1 MIMISV
7 RDFYESLISLN
18 GVNSIK
24 EIEDI
29 VNDRNKNIK
38 VNITKISLEKCNG
51 WVLDDSGVIHNE
63 SNSFF
68 QIKGIEYSLN
78 NKPIVKQPIII
89 QNEIG
94 YLGIIVKKINGI
106 LHFLMQAKIEP
117 GNINKVQISPTIQAT
132 KSNFEQKHGG
142 KKPAY
147 LEYFLNSNKYNIV
160 VDQIQSEQSSRFLGK
175 RNRNIIIDIG
185 DEDIEVLSSHFWLTL
200 GQIKKIME
208 VDNLVNMDTRTVLSC
223 IPFWKFDSTMLNKEN
238 ININKYFYNSIF
250 NEDEITYVEVFKKIN
265 DFKMFNDVQRNLI
278 SLNKLDNWRYQNNEF
293 VCKNPYNFKVIF
305 CDLNIE
311 GREVKQRCQPLFEAT
326 GKALFV
332 LLCSKFGSK
341 YKYLVKLTSEIG
353 TFDTVELG
361 PSIQCEGS
369 EINTFLS
376 SRLGKFY
383 LDNIKAKEK
392 IKNDVILSE
401 EGGRFYHE
409 ENRNVI
415 IEVNHKELEFLD
427 EHEYMWLDFKTL
439 NFLVQFNN
447 VLNIQLRNLLSII
460 GR

>member
-1 MIMISV
+1 MISV

-147 LEYFLNSNKYNIV
+147 LEYFLNSNKYNVSNIS
-160 VDQIQSEQSSRFLGK
+160 SEIENNISSLYGR
-175 RNRNIIIDIG
+175 
-185 DEDIEVLSSHFWLTL
+185 
-200 GQIKKIME
+200 
-208 VDNLVNMDTRTVLSC
+208 
-223 IPFWKFDSTMLNKEN
+223 
-238 ININKYFYNSIF
+238 INIFYS
-250 NEDEITYVEVFKKIN
+250 YVEKETDREKLLEVFKNILK
-265 DFKMFNDVQRNLI
+265 
-278 SLNKLDNWRYQNNEF
+278 NES
-293 VCKNPYNFKVIF
+293 
-305 CDLNIE
+305 DLLNIFYADTI
-311 GREVKQRCQPLFEAT
+311 P
-326 GKALFV
+326 
-332 LLCSKFGSK
+332 
-341 YKYLVKLTSEIG
+341 YKDGG
-353 TFDTVELG
+353 T
-361 PSIQCEGS
+361 
-369 EINTFLS
+369 
-376 SRLGKFY
+376 
-383 LDNIKAKEK
+383 
-392 IKNDVILSE
+392 
-401 EGGRFYHE
+401 
-409 ENRNVI
+409 
-415 IEVNHKELEFLD
+415 
-427 EHEYMWLDFKTL
+427 
-439 NFLVQFNN
+439 
-447 VLNIQLRNLLSII
+447 VLNTVGQLPNDYDQTSRE
-460 GR
+460 

>member
-1 MIMISV
+1 MISV

-250 NEDEITYVEVFKKIN
+250 N
-265 DFKMFNDVQRNLI
+265 
-278 SLNKLDNWRYQNNEF
+278 
-293 VCKNPYNFKVIF
+293 
-305 CDLNIE
+305 
-311 GREVKQRCQPLFEAT
+311 
-326 GKALFV
+326 
-332 LLCSKFGSK
+332 
-341 YKYLVKLTSEIG
+341 
-353 TFDTVELG
+353 
-361 PSIQCEGS
+361 
-369 EINTFLS
+369 
-376 SRLGKFY
+376 FY
-383 LDNIKAKEK
+383 
-392 IKNDVILSE
+392 
-401 EGGRFYHE
+401 
-409 ENRNVI
+409 
-415 IEVNHKELEFLD
+415 
-427 EHEYMWLDFKTL
+427 
-439 NFLVQFNN
+439 
-447 VLNIQLRNLLSII
+447 
-460 GR
+460 